1 MKYSG
6 KREMKLSKE
15 AEKELIE
22 LSKSDTL
29 RRDMER
35 VASQRYNPFIKDG
48 KVDVDAYIEF
58 VTQFNEFINHEP
70 KPFNPMIDKVM
81 KL

>member
-1 MKYSG
+1 
-6 KREMKLSKE
+6 MKLSEK

-22 LSKSDTL
+22 LAGSDDF
-29 RRDMER
+29 RKDMEMMR
-35 VASQRYNPFIKDG
+35 AQWQAPFMKNG
-48 KVDVDAYIEF
+48 KVDADAYIEF

-70 KPFNPMIDKVM
+70 KPFKPIIDTVM

>member
-1 MKYSG
+1 MKI
-6 KREMKLSKE
+6 SKE
-15 AEKELIE
+15 AEKELRDLATSE
-22 LSKSDTL
+22 SL
-29 RRDMER
+29 RRDMETIAR
-35 VASQRYNPFIKDG
+35 QRHNPFFKDG

-70 KPFNPMIDKVM
+70 KPFKPMIDKVM